1 MEKNFKRVRTV
12 KDIVL
17 SLSLII
23 IGGVLSTML
32 DIESANYGGYVLI
45 LIGITLAFIFKSA
58 YKDAE
63 SRDIYFMK
71 SFSFLGEM
79 KGSILS
85 ALKSNPES
93 IQLSEEGKGQVLML
107 NMYYSRTSGKAY
119 LQLFEYSL
127 LLKP

>member
-1 MEKNFKRVRTV
+1 MQFN
-12 KDIVL
+12 L
-17 SLSLII
+17 SF
-23 IGGVLSTML
+23 
-32 DIESANYGGYVLI
+32 
-45 LIGITLAFIFKSA
+45 FIFKSA

-119 LQLFEYSL
+119 LQLFEYIHNQYEPCSDMYEYPINDVKKL
-127 LLKP
+127 IE